1 MFLTAKHLEG
11 CSDKTIRYYRCNIE
25 KMLDTI
31 NIPVIKITTEML
43 RKYLVEYQTIN
54 NCGKVTIDN
63 IRRSLSTF
71 FSWLEEEDYIIK
83 SPMKRIHKVK
93 TAVIVKDTIPDE
105 KIEILRDN
113 CNNLRDRAMIDFLLS
128 TGIRVGELVRLNI
141 DNIDFSERECVVYG
155 KGDKERKAYFD
166 AKTKIHLL
174 NYIESR
180 TDNNIALFVSLNK
193 PHSRLT
199 ESGVELRLR
208 EMGKKL
214 GVEKVHPHTGDTVK
228 VVAKDGRFLAWASY
242 SPAST
247 LRARCWSFREDE
259 VIDDIWFEKKIREA
273 VAARDGL
280 LERTNARRIL
290 FGEADGLPGLIVDQY
305 GDWLVTQ
312 FQAAGVEAHRELI
325 GRLLLEVTGARGVYD
340 RSDAATRRREGLEVR
355 SEVLVGETAP
365 DVIEIVEDGVK
376 YGVDVRVGHKTGF
389 YIDQRESR
397 LSAQR
402 AAEEFRR
409 RHGRGLRALNCFC
422 YTGGFSLALLKGGA
436 EEVVSVDSSEE
447 ALAMARANAE
457 RNGFTNRAEWL
468 CEDVFT
474 CLRRLRGAGEKFD
487 LVILDPP
494 KFASSHYHVDRAARA
509 YKDINL
515 NGLKLLGPGGELFT
529 FSCSGAID
537 VDLFQKIV
545 AGAVIDSGVTA
556 WATGRFGAGEDHP
569 LLMTCPEG
577 EYLKG
582 LRLAVRP

>member
-1 MFLTAKHLEG
+1 MDELILKKG
-11 CSDKTIRYYRCNIE
+11 KE
-25 KMLDTI
+25 KSL
-31 NIPVIKITTEML
+31 L
-43 RKYLVEYQTIN
+43 RRHPWVY
-54 NCGKVTIDN
+54 D
-63 IRRSLSTF
+63 
-71 FSWLEEEDYIIK
+71 
-83 SPMKRIHKVK
+83 
-93 TAVIVKDTIPDE
+93 TAVE
-105 KIEILRDN
+105 
-113 CNNLRDRAMIDFLLS
+113 RAA
-128 TGIRVGELVRLNI
+128 GNP
-141 DNIDFSERECVVYG
+141 
-155 KGDKERKAYFD
+155 KA
-166 AKTKIHLL
+166 
-174 NYIESR
+174 
-180 TDNNIALFVSLNK
+180 
-193 PHSRLT
+193 
-199 ESGVELRLR
+199 
-208 EMGKKL
+208 
-214 GVEKVHPHTGDTVK
+214 GDTVK

-280 LERTNARRIL
+280 LERTNARRFL

-569 LLMTCPEG
+569 LLMTCPES

>member
-1 MFLTAKHLEG
+1 MAELILKKG
-11 CSDKTIRYYRCNIE
+11 KE
-25 KMLDTI
+25 KSL
-31 NIPVIKITTEML
+31 L
-43 RKYLVEYQTIN
+43 RRHPWVY
-54 NCGKVTIDN
+54 D
-63 IRRSLSTF
+63 
-71 FSWLEEEDYIIK
+71 
-83 SPMKRIHKVK
+83 
-93 TAVIVKDTIPDE
+93 TAVE
-105 KIEILRDN
+105 
-113 CNNLRDRAMIDFLLS
+113 RAA
-128 TGIRVGELVRLNI
+128 GNP
-141 DNIDFSERECVVYG
+141 
-155 KGDKERKAYFD
+155 KA
-166 AKTKIHLL
+166 
-174 NYIESR
+174 
-180 TDNNIALFVSLNK
+180 
-193 PHSRLT
+193 
-199 ESGVELRLR
+199 
-208 EMGKKL
+208 
-214 GVEKVHPHTGDTVK
+214 GDTVK
-228 VVAKDGRFLAWASY
+228 VVAKDGRFLAWAAY
-242 SPAST
+242 SPVSV

-273 VAARDGL
+273 VAARAGL

-474 CLRRLRGAGEKFD
+474 CLRRLRDAGEKFD

>member
-1 MFLTAKHLEG
+1 MDELILKKG
-11 CSDKTIRYYRCNIE
+11 KE
-25 KMLDTI
+25 KSL
-31 NIPVIKITTEML
+31 L
-43 RKYLVEYQTIN
+43 RRHPWVY
-54 NCGKVTIDN
+54 D
-63 IRRSLSTF
+63 
-71 FSWLEEEDYIIK
+71 
-83 SPMKRIHKVK
+83 
-93 TAVIVKDTIPDE
+93 TAVE
-105 KIEILRDN
+105 
-113 CNNLRDRAMIDFLLS
+113 RAA
-128 TGIRVGELVRLNI
+128 GNP
-141 DNIDFSERECVVYG
+141 
-155 KGDKERKAYFD
+155 KA
-166 AKTKIHLL
+166 
-174 NYIESR
+174 
-180 TDNNIALFVSLNK
+180 
-193 PHSRLT
+193 
-199 ESGVELRLR
+199 
-208 EMGKKL
+208 
-214 GVEKVHPHTGDTVK
+214 GDTVK

-280 LERTNARRIL
+280 LERTNARRFL

-376 YGVDVRVGHKTGF
+376 YGVDVRVGHKTGL

-569 LLMTCPEG
+569 LLMTWPEG